1 MMKINF
7 ETQELINALTK
18 ASKAFPRNGAVCL
31 ELKKADA
38 VQVVMSIIA
47 YNEVDL
53 QVHTML
59 GVKVEGFSETAFT
72 VDGRKLTEA
81 VNALRVLGSAVELH
95 IRETDILVVCGD
107 NHISLPLF
115 GEPAKVLPITDGV
128 PSLILSLDGEVF
140 SDGISKVAFATLD
153 NQIGKDSDGVYL
165 ELAENGQILTAST
178 ASVYFGG
185 TTAVPIK
192 VEKVGEEVLEG
203 EALVAALGGV
213 KKHAFLPRAIINVA
227 PYLAKK
233 CFLFFFEKMLLI
245 QSGYD
250 SFFIGLKS
258 AVFAKKVFAQV
269 MAAVMD
275 PQNIRLQVKKSA
287 LMNALKITAI
297 GAEAGK
303 ELVPI
308 VLTQNGKQLVLEDL
322 NCQTKTSIITE
333 SDVALP
339 IEKLFGGK
347 NMLQCIAGAGEDII
361 LSFPDGAMDGMA
373 GISTLNDASTQVFI
387 VLVRRKKEK

>member
-18 ASKAFPRNGAVCL
+18 ASKAFPRNGAVRL
-31 ELKKADA
+31 ELKKADDG
-38 VQVVMSIIA
+38 QVVMSIIA

-115 GEPAKVLPITDGV
+115 GEPAKVLPKTDSV

-140 SDGISKVAFATLD
+140 SEGISKVAFATLD

-178 ASVYFGG
+178 ASVCFGG
-185 TTAVPIK
+185 TTAVPVK

-213 KKHAFLPRAIINVA
+213 TKHAFLPRAIINVA

-233 CFLFFFEKMLLI
+233 CFLFFFEKMLVI

-250 SFFIGLKS
+250 GFFIGLKS
-258 AVFAKKVFAQV
+258 AVFAKKVFVQV

-308 VLTQNGKQLVLEDL
+308 VLTQNGKQLVLEDS
-322 NCQTKTSIITE
+322 NGQAKTSIITE
-333 SDVALP
+333 SDDTLS
-339 IEKLFGGK
+339 EERLFGGR
-347 NMLQCIAGAGEDII
+347 NMLSCIAGAGEDII

-387 VLVRRKKEK
+387 ILVRRKKEE